1 MWLYSYRAPKRM
13 FGRNDGKRI
22 QQESQN
28 AILYEEMDWF
38 DIEHPIKQRITLD
51 RFDSTSTR
59 LGLKPPHCFLD
70 YFCYTLNVV
79 QMVKDRGKDRR
90 KN

>member
-1 MWLYSYRAPKRM
+1 MCMWLYSYRAPKRM

-38 DIEHPIKQRITLD
+38 DIEHPIKTGDNLR
-51 RFDSTSTR
+51 
-59 LGLKPPHCFLD
+59 P
-70 YFCYTLNVV
+70 V
-79 QMVKDRGKDRR
+79 
-90 KN
+90 